1 MTTAK
6 TTTKP
11 TTKPTSRT
19 ATAEPKSTVRCA
31 IYTRKS
37 SEEGLEQSFNSLDAQ
52 REACEAFVVS
62 QRQEGWRALPALY
75 DDGGFSGGNMDRPA
89 LKRLLEDIEA
99 HKVDTIVVYK
109 VDRLTRSLADFAKIV
124 EALDARGVSFVSVTQ
139 QFNTTSS
146 MGRLTLNVLLSFA
159 QFEREVTGERIRDK
173 IAASKRKGM
182 WMGGPVPLGYSL
194 KERKLIVNPKESEF
208 IRRLFRL
215 YLELGS
221 VSQLKLWLDKE
232 KIRTKIRISALGK
245 RSGGTAYSRG
255 GLYKLLENKHYLGV
269 IRHREL
275 CHEGEHEAIVPRELW
290 DKVAAKLQSD
300 NQGRRNGLAAG
311 ATSLLVGL
319 VWDSNG
325 TQFTPSHTLKNGR
338 RYRYYVGRPN
348 QDGSQ
353 PAQKP
358 IRIAAQELEKLVCLR
373 LQTFLRSPRN
383 VLDEVGVTDNTANN
397 LQQTLARAVT
407 LSEDCLSLRPEQRG
421 FVREVIRR
429 IVVNSN
435 KIEVQLSR
443 KRLSGLLHILD
454 PVPMN
459 SRDSRRS
466 HPTPISNDTETQ
478 NDIIRLEIEA
488 QVQRCGME
496 MRLVVAP
503 RGENFIDSKPVP
515 SLLKAVARGHQWME
529 WIRAGE
535 VSDQRSIAHRLGL
548 TERYVA
554 RVLECAYLAPDIIE
568 AILDGRQPSNI
579 SFQKL
584 TRRLPMSWTAQRE
597 ILG

>member
-1 MTTAK
+1 MTIAK
-6 TTTKP
+6 TTTK
-11 TTKPTSRT
+11 TMTRT
-19 ATAEPKSTVRCA
+19 AFVEPKSTVRCA

-52 REACEAFVVS
+52 REACEAFIVS

-194 KERKLIVNPKESEF
+194 KERKLIVDPKEAEF
-208 IRRLFRL
+208 IRRLFSL

-232 KIRTKIRISALGK
+232 RIRTKIRVSAAGK

-275 CHEGEHEAIVPRELW
+275 CHEGEHEAIVPRDLW

-311 ATSLLVGL
+311 TTSLLVGL
-319 VWDSNG
+319 VWDPNG

-338 RYRYYVGRPN
+338 RYRYYVSRPN
-348 QDGSQ
+348 KDGSQ
-353 PAQKP
+353 PALKP

-373 LQTFLRSPRN
+373 LQTFLKSPRS

-397 LQQTLARAVT
+397 LQQILAKAMA
-407 LSEDCLSLRPEQRG
+407 LSEHCLSLRAEERG
-421 FVREVIRR
+421 FVRDVVRR

-443 KRLSGLLHILD
+443 KRLNGLLHGRD
-454 PVPMN
+454 FVASN
-459 SRDSRRS
+459 EGDSRRS
-466 HPTPISNDTETQ
+466 QLTPISNDRERHN
-478 NDIIRLEIEA
+478 NDVIRLDIEA
-488 QVQRCGME
+488 QVKRCGME

-503 RGENFIDSKPVP
+503 KDKDHIEANTVP
-515 SLLKAVARGHQWME
+515 SLLKAVARAHRWSE
-529 WIRAGE
+529 WIASGE
-535 VSDQRSIAHRLGL
+535 VSSLGMIARRLGI
-548 TERYVA
+548 TKRYVA
-554 RVLECAYLAPDIIE
+554 LVIRCAFLAPDIVE
-568 AILDGRQPSNI
+568 SILDGRQSPDI

-584 TRRLPMSWTAQRE
+584 TRRLPISWTAQRR
-597 ILG
+597 ILD